1 MSIFI
6 RRSTPIPEENDFN
19 EIIEEIISDI
29 ITIQTNADSQ
39 NTDTIHELYNDIIT
53 RRFRERDFK
62 VPSLIKATDKQ
73 WKNRVVLIF
82 YLNKYRNT
90 IPLPRTRNIEDRTY
104 TAEQLRQLPEPS
116 EGEKNNIIS
125 EDIVPHLQEINLY
138 HEYKELIGKGIEP
151 KNISGFTSAIFNKN
165 KKWDKAIFKPF
176 NNLITRAFHNRGFKV
191 PPSLDTREIESAEHA
206 MLRNIITHYNTH
218 AINNVVNNQPI
229 MQQTGVAFDIHRYFK
244 KFKPKINKYLEII
257 NQPDNS
263 ISPVFF
269 YRYLKNNFENNI
281 IKLFPGDDQ
290 KVSELHEVFDKAN
303 KKIKELNEDERN
315 LMIKSVDF
323 AFSQGDDFK
332 KEYII
337 VFLDETCHAYSTGT
351 DTRSCVA
358 GIIERFVT
366 AIGST
371 VKIICTEKDNCN
383 DTYDQLNMLLNPK
396 FSIPD
401 TASEWFKLAENNETL
416 RAMNEPQRKKNF
428 IDYLKLEAKR
438 IDGVLD
444 KDVKE
449 DIKKYADDIDYAF
462 EELQIGG
469 SKKSTR
475 KMRKR
480 KTRMKKTR
488 RLFI

>member
-19 EIIEEIISDI
+19 EIIDEIISDI
-29 ITIQTNADSQ
+29 ITIHTNTDSQ
-39 NTDTIHELYNDIIT
+39 NTNAIHEVYNDIIT
-53 RRFRERDFK
+53 RRFRERGFK
-62 VPSLIKATDKQ
+62 VPSLIKTTDKQ

-90 IPLPRTRNIEDRTY
+90 IPLPPSRNTEDRTY

-116 EGEKNNIIS
+116 EEEKNNIIS
-125 EDIVPHLQEINLY
+125 EHIIPHLQEINIY
-138 HEYKELIGKGIEP
+138 DEYKELIRKGIKP
-151 KNISGFTSAIFNKN
+151 KNISGFKN
-165 KKWDKAIFKPF
+165 KKWDKAIFEPF

-191 PPSLDTREIESAEHA
+191 PPSLDTRAIESAEHA
-206 MLRNIITHYNTH
+206 MLRNIITHYNTR

-229 MQQTGVAFDIHRYFK
+229 IPQTGVAFDIHRYFK
-244 KFKPKINKYLEII
+244 KLNPKINTYLKLI
-257 NQPDNS
+257 NQPDNN
-263 ISPVFF
+263 ISPSFF
-269 YRYLKNNFENNI
+269 YKYLKNKFEKNI
-281 IKLFPGDDQ
+281 IELFPGDDV
-290 KVSELHEVFDKAN
+290 KISELHGVLEKASG
-303 KKIKELNEDERN
+303 KMRELNEKERN
-315 LMIKSVDF
+315 LIIKSVDF

-337 VFLDETCHAYSTGT
+337 VFLDETCRAYSTGT
-351 DTRSCVA
+351 DTSSCVG

-371 VKIICTEKDNCN
+371 VKIMCTENNMCS
-383 DTYDQLNMLLNPK
+383 DTYDKLNILLNPK

-401 TASEWFKLAENNETL
+401 TANEWFELAQNNKTL
-416 RAMNEPQRKKNF
+416 GAMNKNQRKQNF
-428 IDYLKLEAKR
+428 IDYLKSEAKR

-444 KDVKE
+444 KDVKD

-469 SKKSTR
+469 SKKSITR

-480 KTRMKKTR
+480 KPRKSMKKTR
-488 RLFI
+488 HLFISKK

>member
-6 RRSTPIPEENDFN
+6 RRSTPIPEKNDFN

-29 ITIQTNADSQ
+29 ITIGHSQ

-53 RRFRERDFK
+53 RRFRERGFK
-62 VPSLIKATDKQ
+62 VPSLIKATDKH

-90 IPLPRTRNIEDRTY
+90 IPIPRTTNTEDRTY
-104 TAEQLRQLPEPS
+104 TPEQLRQLSEPS
-116 EGEKNNIIS
+116 EEEENNIIS
-125 EDIVPHLQEINLY
+125 EDIVPHLQEINIY
-138 HEYKELIGKGIEP
+138 DEYKELIRKGIEP
-151 KNISGFTSAIFNKN
+151 KNISGFTSAIFNNN

-176 NNLITRAFHNRGFKV
+176 NKLITRKFHNRGFKV
-191 PPSLDTREIESAEHA
+191 PTSLDTREIESSEHA
-206 MLRNIITHYNTH
+206 MLKNIITRYN
-218 AINNVVNNQPI
+218 ARRINTVVNNGPI
-229 MQQTGVAFDIHRYFK
+229 VPQTGVAFDIHRYFK
-244 KFKPKINKYLEII
+244 KFKPKINRYLEII
-257 NQPDNS
+257 KQPDNS

-290 KVSELHEVFDKAN
+290 KVSELREVFDKAN

-358 GIIERFVT
+358 GIIERFIT

-383 DTYDQLNMLLNPK
+383 DIYDQLNMLLNPK

-401 TASEWFKLAENNETL
+401 TASEWFELAENNETL
-416 RAMNEPQRKKNF
+416 HDMNKLQRKKNF

-469 SKKSTR
+469 SKKSITR
-475 KMRKR
+475 KMIKR
-480 KTRMKKTR
+480 KTRKSMKKTR